1 MKMMAKV
8 LASLALLTVFA
19 GCGSDDRPTGPF
31 LEAQKNL
38 PDDGYWFCRL
48 DYAVHYKDGTSDR
61 EFFTALG
68 DGRPNVKQKIAQQ
81 CINSSYKVDCSVA
94 VTNQLFNCTRAEN
107 TGHLVDY
114 PGVTYCRLPYTV
126 ALRNGSLE
134 HRMFESTG
142 KDQKEAVKKIYSSCT
157 RGFLF
162 EYTRECTDAI
172 LADAMDCKPV
182 Q

>member
-1 MKMMAKV
+1 MVKI
-8 LASLALLTVFA
+8 LAGLALLTLFS
-19 GCGSDDRPTGPF
+19 GCGSDDRPAGPF

-48 DYAVHYKDGTSDR
+48 DYTVHYRNGAADQ

-68 DGRPNVKQKIAQQ
+68 EGRSAVKQKIAQQ
-81 CINSSYKVDCSVA
+81 CINSSYEVDCSVA
-94 VTNQLFNCTRAEN
+94 VTNQFFNCTRAEN
-107 TGHLVDY
+107 TGHMTDY
-114 PGVTYCRLPYTV
+114 RGVTYCRLPYTTQW
-126 ALRNGSLE
+126 RDGSIE

-157 RGFLF
+157 RGLLF
-162 EYTRECTDAI
+162 AYTRECTDAI